1 MKAVNLLPPDRRQAT
16 RNSPLAPLARQ
27 PLFAAAGVVVAVVA
41 ITLGIVAH
49 SASSSVGQKRQQL
62 AEVQAQLAL
71 NRPSRQK
78 LSASAVATA
87 SSRRAAIV
95 SVAQRRLSWDAFLGS
110 LSRVTPEDV
119 WLVGLT
125 ANPLGTTATA
135 PPVSSSTS
143 SSSSPATATAPAT
156 PFTITGYTYS
166 QSSVARL
173 LDRLA
178 LVPWLSQ
185 VQLTSDSL
193 APLGTRTVFQFSI
206 GASIANT
213 GGAS

>member
-1 MKAVNLLPPDRRQAT
+1 MKAVNLLPPERRQAT
-16 RNSPLAPLARQ
+16 RKSPLAPLARQ
-27 PLFAAAGVVVAVVA
+27 PLFAATGVVVAVVA
-41 ITLGIVAH
+41 IAVGIVAH
-49 SASSSVGQKRQQL
+49 SASSSVGQKRRQL
-62 AEVQAQLAL
+62 AELQTQLAL
-71 NRPSRQK
+71 SRPARQK
-78 LSASAVATA
+78 LSATALGTA
-87 SSRRAAIV
+87 SSRRAAVV
-95 SVAQRRLSWDAFLGS
+95 SLAQRRLSWDAFLGS

-125 ANPLGTTATA
+125 ANPAGTGTTA
-135 PPVSSSTS
+135 PPASSSAAS
-143 SSSSPATATAPAT
+143 SNSTATAPAT

-193 APLGTRTVFQFSI
+193 APLGTRNVFQFSI